1 MSSQHLTKPFKLL
14 LLTLLLAVCAPAPES
29 ARAAERPH
37 GLEPADDMPFMPELG
52 GLRNKPFRNQYGQLR
67 HLSEAIVLRQSKV
80 AESSATVPA
89 GGLYYISEVKDEVRP
104 LRRDPFVILGEHAYL
119 VDMKAG
125 LRTLSGVSVKKGD
138 KKLLDED
145 GYRIWFDYA
154 TDHYD
159 KPYLQLALISP
170 AGHWPLEF
178 AVSTHFPEMQGVLDL
193 KLPEADKEHS
203 DVPQIDPYFQDPTYE
218 YGASRF
224 SLADS
229 SYEEARFS
237 NIEYPVIDEATFSM
251 SRPWVMDLRQEDY
264 RIYKGKRIYAFR
276 QPTGF
281 LVRVTSFT
289 GGTVLAEKL
298 VRPITPQ
305 TYKDR
310 EEFKDD
316 YSLTIPE
323 EDMRIEIAL
332 EPEFLKNSDFAPWAN
347 DVPYGWTDGILSLV
361 VYSDLVT
368 VKRGEPWPLDE
379 RYKMGLEANLLT
391 GGLQRL
397 VLENAAEF
405 TLDNTNDSYDGPEK
419 WSHIWNRKAFKVV
432 ANGFGEGVVK
442 NYYVRGQFFE
452 RTDNMVFFQDKGR
465 KDVDFFVGSTPTLI
479 PILEDTFLTRLADGA
494 FSTVVEPSHF
504 TSHPKTLSN
513 MAFNGPDHSAPF
525 VARMRGFG
533 RTGYTSNIGDK
544 LTAAEGLVIRGSYID
559 WRKGQ
564 VVIPPS
570 GLYYTSRNARNV
582 RVTRGEAFLLFG
594 KKAWLA
600 TFDSTTTVRRG
611 FDLDFWKLQPDGTMN
626 PMFWQD
632 VPVGVEN
639 KMLRFTQLTRLDD
652 HPMAM
657 MNIIKYSGNNFGAPF
672 LMAQGLRP
680 EDKGQ
685 GKNRYALH
693 DMFAEGATWV
703 IPDFIGDQTMRI
715 REFGT
720 PSLLALRYTHKEPK
734 RQLMGVG
741 DKLKIGRLEATLTD
755 MDPELGT
762 ISLSL
767 ADENGRV
774 MQSRT
779 LGPLNAE
786 TREFL
791 PQHQR
796 IVDSLQLVTHD
807 GASEVMLEMD
817 VQKPFEGEKAGIWF
831 FEELEQLE
839 RNQELPG
846 DPRFAVRP
854 DVCGHCYQ
862 LNELLFDNV
871 EPIILDKNNPRFEG
885 PKGPDG
891 KPLFTLVLDNFDG
904 EMIHAWHIEADV
916 RGRLFQSANLA
927 FNPRNNVD
935 CLIGVNGTIEG
946 FLRQSMLERMEYH
959 EYWRLQQHRPAVSGL
974 AAWYGHYF
982 Q

>member
-1 MSSQHLTKPFKLL
+1 MSSQPLTKPFKPLL
-14 LLTLLLAVCAPAPES
+14 FALLLALMAPTPDL

-52 GLRNKPFRNQYGQLR
+52 GLRNKPFRNQYGQIR
-67 HLSEAIVLRQSKV
+67 QLSEAIVLRQSQV
-80 AESSATVPA
+80 TDSAAEVPA

-119 VDMKAG
+119 VDMKTR
-125 LRTLSGVSVKKGD
+125 LRTAQNVSVKKGD
-138 KKLLDED
+138 KKLVDED

-178 AVSTHFPEMQGVLDL
+178 AVSTHFPEMRGVKDL
-193 KLPEADKEHS
+193 SLPEADKEYS
-203 DVPQIDPYFQDPTYE
+203 DVPQIDPYFQDPVYE

-224 SLADS
+224 SLAES
-229 SYEEARFS
+229 SYEEAKFS
-237 NIEYPVIDEATFSM
+237 SLEYPVIDEATFAM

-276 QPTGF
+276 QPSGF
-281 LVRVTSFT
+281 LVRVTGLS

-310 EEFKDD
+310 EENRDA
-316 YSLTIPE
+316 YQLSIPE
-323 EDMRIEIAL
+323 EDMHIEIVL
-332 EPEFLKNSDFAPWAN
+332 EPEFMKNSDFTPWSN

-368 VKRGEPWPLDE
+368 VKNGEPWPLDK
-379 RYKMGLEANLLT
+379 RYKVGLEANLLT
-391 GGLQRL
+391 AGLQRL
-397 VLENAAEF
+397 VLENAEAF
-405 TLDNTNDSYDGPEK
+405 TLDNSNDSYDGPEK
-419 WSHIWNRKAFKVV
+419 WSHVWNRPAFKVV
-432 ANGFGEGVVK
+432 AGGFGEGLVR

-452 RTDNMVFFQDKGR
+452 RTDNMVFFPEQGR
-465 KDVDFFVGSTPTLI
+465 KNIDFFVGSTPTLI
-479 PILEDTFLTRLADGA
+479 SILEDTFLTRLADNA

-504 TSHPKTLSN
+504 TSHPKALSN
-513 MAFNGPDHSAPF
+513 MAFNGPDHTAPF

-533 RTGYTSNIGDK
+533 RTQYTSSIGDK
-544 LTAAEGLVIRGSYID
+544 LTAAEGLVIRGSYVD

-570 GLYYTSRNARNV
+570 GLYYTARNSRNV
-582 RVTRGEAFLLFG
+582 RVTRGEAFMLFG

-611 FDLDFWKLQPDGTMN
+611 FDLDFWKFQPDGALN

-632 VPVGVEN
+632 VPVGVDN
-639 KMLRFTQLTRLDD
+639 KMLRFSQITRLDD
-652 HPMAM
+652 RPMAM

-672 LMAQGLRP
+672 LLAQGLSP
-680 EDKGQ
+680 EDKGP
-685 GKNRYALH
+685 GKNRYAIH

-715 REFGT
+715 KEFGT
-720 PSLLALRYTHKEPK
+720 PSLLGLRYTYTEPK
-734 RQLMGVG
+734 RQLLAVG
-741 DKLKIGRLEATLTD
+741 DSLKIGGLEAVLQAV
-755 MDPELGT
+755 DPARGT
-762 ISLSL
+762 VTLSL
-767 ADENGRV
+767 KGEGGKLLET
-774 MQSRT
+774 RT
-779 LGPLNAE
+779 LGPLNAS
-786 TREFL
+786 TRDLL

-796 IVDSLQLVTHD
+796 IVDSLQLIAGD
-807 GASEVMLEMD
+807 GGSEVMLEMD
-817 VQKPFEGEKAGIWF
+817 VQKPFEGEKAGLWL
-831 FEELEQLE
+831 FENLEKLE
-839 RNQELPG
+839 RNQTLPG
-846 DPRFAVRP
+846 DDRFVVRP

-862 LNELLFDNV
+862 LNELLFDNA
-871 EPIILDKNNPRFEG
+871 EPIILDKNNPRFDG

-891 KPLFTLVLDNFDG
+891 NPLFTLVLDHFDG
-904 EMIHAWHIEADV
+904 EMIHGWHIEADV
-916 RGRLFQSANLA
+916 RGRVFQSANLA

-946 FLRQSMLERMEYH
+946 FLRQSMLERMEYN
-959 EYWRLQQHRPAVSGL
+959 EYWRLQQHRPVVTGL
-974 AAWYGHYF
+974 AAWYGHF
-982 Q
+982 LQ